1 MMSERYS
8 DRKVPLDLD
17 DNIISISDLD
27 ALNQALARLDDNG
40 WNTDGRIW
48 STSWVRLRYYM
59 AVVKERILE
68 QSLAG
73 KADDDAA
80 SRIQ

>member
-8 DRKVPLDLD
+8 DRKMPLDLD
-17 DNIISISDLD
+17 DNIIPTSDPD
-27 ALNQALARLDDNG
+27 ALNQALARLDENG
-40 WNTDGRIW
+40 WNIEGKFW
-48 STSWVRLRYYM
+48 STSWIRLRYDM

-68 QSLAG
+68 LSLAG

-80 SRIQ
+80 LKIQ